1 MPKRE
6 RAPQIAEVSAIE
18 HKSRKRR
25 IKRLVQLRLGYGK
38 SAFFD
43 THTHQARYPVEE
55 ISIALYKVLCKANKI
70 NKHLDLSTEEKNL
83 WEQIFKVIA
92 FAFAACL
99 LVFYT
104 DLDADGVP
112 DFFEFINHLVP
123 SSIGV
128 VRNSDEKRTDPDFIE
143 KALGFQ
149 DDAIEKALG
158 LSEHSIEQRLEM
170 TVKIRQE
177 KL

>member
-1 MPKRE
+1 MSKRE
-6 RAPQIAEVSAIE
+6 RAPQIAEVTATE

-112 DFFEFINHLVP
+112 DFFEFLNHLITRSTGIVQ
-123 SSIGV
+123 
-128 VRNSDEKRTDPDFIE
+128 NSDDRPAEPDFIE

-149 DDAIEKALG
+149 DNAIEKALG
-158 LSEHSIEQRLEM
+158 LPEHSIEEQLKT

>member
-6 RAPQIAEVSAIE
+6 RAPQVTEVTATE

-25 IKRLVQLRLGYGK
+25 INRLVQLRLGYGK

-43 THTHQARYPVEE
+43 TTTHQARYPIDE

-70 NKHLDLSTEEKNL
+70 NKHLDLSSDEKLL

-92 FAFAACL
+92 IAFGFCML
-99 LVFYT
+99 FFYT
-104 DLDADGVP
+104 DIDGDHVP
-112 DFFEFINHLVP
+112 DFFEFLNHA
-123 SSIGV
+123 G
-128 VRNSDEKRTDPDFIE
+128 PDFIE
-143 KALGFQ
+143 KALGLE
-149 DDAIEKALG
+149 DDAIEKSLG
-158 LSEHSIEQRLEM
+158 LPEHSIEQRLET
-170 TVKIRQE
+170 TVKMRQE